1 MANTAISTNTKLSD
15 DLTLTGKPVLVQNNL
30 GIFYGF
36 LEKSDSRTASA
47 LLRDGFRL
55 SPDRHITFTQYLD
68 FFLGEFNKMR
78 EQAWSS
84 VKDNQELSGE
94 LLRSVYKTKPDQ
106 LVIDEATFDEHKR
119 DLSITDYAS
128 EGIFLVQRRTS
139 SHTSSSYMQ
148 ATTPLV
154 SLTNVSAIV
163 SVSNLAIVHPA
174 THDVDP
180 SLSSDW
186 LHGEDAT
193 ISWDMISP
201 MITFLLVGSDLMRIR
216 QWNQTDYVQELM
228 EEGVVKEFET
238 YLGVSR
244 SFKYIMEELD
254 MLTKNENGTYGAL
267 DYADTVLNTLPSLVV
282 NSNQR
287 VKLFEQKAR
296 DYEQDK

>member
-68 FFLGEFNKMR
+68 FLLGEYSKVRKLAWDAAEADNKPVRSELMAR
-78 EQAWSS
+78 P
-84 VKDNQELSGE
+84 NQI
-94 LLRSVYKTKPDQ
+94 
-106 LVIDEATFDEHKR
+106 VIDEATFSEHKR

-139 SHTSSSYMQ
+139 SHENSRYVQ

-154 SLTNVSAIV
+154 SLTGVSAIV
-163 SVSNLAIVHPA
+163 SISDLTIVHPA
-174 THDVDP
+174 TADID
-180 SLSSDW
+180 SDW
-186 LHGEDAT
+186 LYIDRGAEVL
-193 ISWDMISP
+193 WDKISP
-201 MITFLLVGSDLMRIR
+201 LITFLLTGSDLARLKEWHRNLPESEPIEDVM
-216 QWNQTDYVQELM
+216 Q
-228 EEGVVKEFET
+228 EFEA
-238 YLGVSR
+238 YVGVTR

-254 MLTKNENGTYGAL
+254 KLTKNTNGTYGAL
-267 DYADTVLNTLPSLVV
+267 DYADTVLDTLPSLVV
-282 NSNQR
+282 NSDQR